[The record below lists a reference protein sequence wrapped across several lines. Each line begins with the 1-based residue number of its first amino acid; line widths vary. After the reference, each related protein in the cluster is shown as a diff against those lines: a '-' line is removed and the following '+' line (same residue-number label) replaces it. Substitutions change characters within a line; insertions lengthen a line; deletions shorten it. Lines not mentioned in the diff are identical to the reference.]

1 MRSKLKIVVGI
12 FGSLVVITL
21 VTLLILRYLVTKSFP
36 VVDGRIVVAGLQN
49 PVTVQR
55 DEFGIPHI
63 TAGNEHDLFFAEG
76 YVHAQD
82 RLWQMDVTRR
92 AGEGRLSEVFGSS
105 TLKFDKLFRTIGMKR
120 IAEMIDQ

>member
-36 VVDGRIVVAGLQN
+36 VVDGTVVVAGLQN

-82 RLWQMDVTRR
+82 RLWQMDVPAGPAKGDCPKSLARR
-92 AGEGRLSEVFGSS
+92 R
-105 TLKFDKLFRTIGMKR
+105 
-120 IAEMIDQ
+120 